1 MVSCTVNKRHRNQT
15 GIVSTRT
22 NDFLQEFVYS
32 QFVHV
37 TRKPLTM
44 RGGPGL
50 TTNDASLSDVFA
62 FIDKLDS
69 SDTES
74 SLVAVSVHA
83 ASVKRSSKKT
93 RKPRLPGQVPQS
105 TEFQRKKRDQ
115 VLALRQ
121 QVLELLARLEQLQRT
136 RRQPTTTAEA
146 VHGPQRP
153 KDAVS
158 VWEHLAIVQCRE
170 RQRSETTNRELKVI
184 LARQRKLERSVSKLL
199 GRKDALEVRVSARL
213 DVNST

>member
-1 MVSCTVNKRHRNQT
+1 
-15 GIVSTRT
+15 
-22 NDFLQEFVYS
+22 
-32 QFVHV
+32 
-37 TRKPLTM
+37 M

-74 SLVAVSVHA
+74 SLTDVTSNDGDSSSMASPELRLVAVSVHA